1 MIVFHHR
8 HRANFYASG
17 GIERA
22 HRLRADVQ
30 ALREALALPTTRI
43 VPVWRARNLV
53 IEAPAPGAAAL
64 PVAEFLRRFD
74 GIALDPESGATLL
87 GFVDESAHFAV
98 DVSALEEQRVQAC
111 VADLVVAGGARFVDL
126 RAVGPLMERRE
137 GALLAYARGLMH
149 WHDRHRFC
157 GVCGSPTRSAE
168 GGHVR
173 RCTNPGCNAS
183 HFPRT
188 DPAVIMLV
196 TDGERLLLGRQR
208 IWPPGQHS
216 VLAGFVE
223 PGESLEDAVAREVEE
238 EVGLKVRDIR
248 YRSSQPWPFPASIML
263 GFTAV
268 SDPVEPE
275 VNTDE
280 LESARWFTREEV
292 LNCPMNDVFRLP
304 RADSIARRLVE
315 EWMKER

>member
-22 HRLRADVQ
+22 HRLRADAA
-30 ALREALALPTTRI
+30 ALRRALEHPATRV
-43 VPVWRARNLV
+43 VPVWRARSLV
-53 IEAPAPGAAAL
+53 VEGDPPQTAAL
-64 PVAEFLRRFD
+64 RVAEFRERFAET
-74 GIALDPESGATLL
+74 ALDPEVGAVLL
-87 GFVDESAHFAV
+87 GLVDGAAHFAV
-98 DVSALEEQRVQAC
+98 DVSALAEDEAQAR
-111 VADLVVAGGARFVDL
+111 VAGIAKFVDL
-126 RAVGPLMERRE
+126 RVVGPLIARDQ
-137 GALLAYARGLMH
+137 GALLAYARGLLH
-149 WHDRHRFC
+149 WHGRHRYC
-157 GVCGSPTRSAE
+157 GACGAPTAPAE
-168 GGHVR
+168 AGHVR
-173 RCTNPGCNAS
+173 RCTNAMCNAA

-196 TDGERLLLGRQR
+196 TDGARVLLGRQR

-223 PGESLEDAVAREVEE
+223 PGESLEDAVAREVLE
-238 EVGLKVRDIR
+238 EVGLEVRDIR

-263 GFTAV
+263 GFTALA
-268 SDPVEPE
+268 DAVEPD

-280 LESARWFTREEV
+280 LEAARWFTREEIRT
-292 LNCPMNDVFRLP
+292 CPMNDVFRLP

-315 EWMKER
+315 DWMAEG

>member
-1 MIVFHHR
+1 MIVFHHK

-22 HRLRADVQ
+22 HLLRGDA
-30 ALREALALPTTRI
+30 EALTRALEAPDARI
-43 VPVWRARNLV
+43 TPVWRTRSL
-53 IEAPAPGAAAL
+53 
-64 PVAEFLRRFD
+64 VAEPAKPGGAPQAAMLDASEFRRRFPD
-74 GIALDPESGATLL
+74 MKLDPGTNAILL
-87 GFVDESAHFAV
+87 GLIGGSAHFSV
-98 DVSALEEQRVQAC
+98 DVSALAEEDAQGR
-111 VADLVVAGGARFVDL
+111 VAGIAKFADL
-126 RAVGPLMERRE
+126 RAVGPLMEHNE
-137 GALLAYARGLMH
+137 GALLAYARGLAH

-157 GVCGSPTRSAE
+157 GACGAPAAFAE
-168 GGHVR
+168 AGHVR
-173 RCTNPGCNAS
+173 RCANPACKAS

-196 TDGERLLLGRQR
+196 TDGERVLLGRQR

-223 PGESLEDAVAREVEE
+223 PGESLEDAVAREVLE

-268 SDPVEPE
+268 SDPAEPD

-280 LESARWFTREEV
+280 LEKARWFTREEIRT
-292 LNCPMNDVFRLP
+292 CPMNDVFRLP
-304 RADSIARRLVE
+304 RADSIARRLLE
-315 EWMKER
+315 DWMAKA

>member
-22 HRLRADVQ
+22 HLLRGDAD
-30 ALREALALPTTRI
+30 ALGRALEAPGARVT
-43 VPVWRARNLV
+43 PVWRTRSLV
-53 IEAPAPGAAAL
+53 AEQSQPGSTPQAALLDIPEFRRRFPEMRLDPGTNAILLGLIGGAA
-64 PVAEFLRRFD
+64 
-74 GIALDPESGATLL
+74 
-87 GFVDESAHFAV
+87 HFSV
-98 DVSALEEQRVQAC
+98 DVSALAEDDAQSR
-111 VADLVVAGGARFVDL
+111 VAGIAKFADL
-126 RAVGPLMERRE
+126 RAVGPLMERNE
-137 GALLAYARGLMH
+137 GALLAYARGLAH

-157 GVCGSPTRSAE
+157 GVCGAPAAFAE
-168 GGHVR
+168 AGHVR
-173 RCTNPGCNAS
+173 RCTNPACNAS

-196 TDGERLLLGRQR
+196 TDGERVLLGRQR

-223 PGESLEDAVAREVEE
+223 PGESLEDAVAREVLE
-238 EVGLKVRDIR
+238 EVGLKVRDVR

-268 SDPVEPE
+268 SDPVEPD

-280 LESARWFTREEV
+280 LEKARWFTRGEIRT
-292 LNCPMNDVFRLP
+292 CPMNDTFRLP

-315 EWMKER
+315 DWLAED